1 VLLLLAGLSFLLPI
15 LHPYKVE
22 RFLATAFPFALLAAT
37 SAASRLAHA
46 VRGGRA
52 VGAALCAAAAL
63 AIVACTRGA
72 DLPGRL
78 ARDYRLY
85 SADSSFA
92 RPLGWIA
99 GAAEGSRRL
108 GLIGSFSELSE
119 NLIRCR
125 LAQRGG
131 SDGPEV
137 TPPLVRF
144 SPDLPAAAVRER
156 LLDWRREER
165 PDRIVALRLLP
176 ASPLFA
182 GADYQ
187 TYNAWQLA
195 AISGLAADPTLRVTA
210 RQSFVET
217 QVEVLVFTP
226 AIPPPAAV
234 H

>member
-1 VLLLLAGLSFLLPI
+1 VLLLMAGLSFLLPT

-22 RFLATAFPFALLAAT
+22 RFLATAFPFVLLAAT
-37 SAASRLAHA
+37 SCASRLAHGTPL
-46 VRGGRA
+46 RFRRF

-63 AIVACTRGA
+63 GIAVVARDA

-85 SADSSFA
+85 SADAAFR
-92 RPLGWIA
+92 RPLDWIA
-99 GAAEGSRRL
+99 TAAAGSRRL
-108 GLIGSFSELSE
+108 GLVGSFSELSE

-131 SDGPEV
+131 IGGSAGPEV
-137 TPPLVRF
+137 TPPLTRF
-144 SPDLPAAAVRER
+144 PRELPAAAVRAR
-156 LLDWRREER
+156 LDDWRREGR

-176 ASPLFA
+176 GSPLYA

-195 AISGLAADPTLRVTA
+195 AIDGLAADPTLRVAA
-210 RQSFVET
+210 RQRFADT
-217 QVEVLVFTP
+217 QLEILVFTP
-226 AIPPPAAV
+226 AR
-234 H
+234 